1 LNLYHARASG
11 GIYAPPLHYHNGT
24 FYLVTTLVD
33 TGGNFFVTAT
43 HPASPWSEPAWV
55 DHAGIDPSLFFDE
68 DGTAYYDRH
77 EGMGDGFTGQA
88 KINVQTGK
96 LDGDLKEVWRGN
108 GDVLHRSE
116 ARAKA
121 AAPQHSED
129 GLSGLSGTH
138 KQTLRTT
145 ARQAG
150 SKFHFATVLRRI
162 CSFFSSN
169 PA

>member
-1 LNLYHARASG
+1 MDPPPPAREIRG
-11 GIYAPPLHYHNGT
+11 
-24 FYLVTTLVD
+24 TTLCRVGFD
-33 TGGNFFVTAT
+33 R
-43 HPASPWSEPAWV
+43 
-55 DHAGIDPSLFFDE
+55 SLSFDE

-77 EGMGDGFTGQA
+77 EGMGDGFIGQT
-88 KINVQTGK
+88 KINIQTSQ
-96 LDGDLKEVWRGN
+96 LDRNLKEVWRGT

-121 AAPQHSED
+121 AAPWHGED
-129 GLSGLSGTH
+129 GLSGTH

-150 SKFHFATVLRRI
+150 SRFHFATALRRI

-169 PA
+169 PV